1 MQSQFAASQAKSKYL
16 RVNVL
21 GKRKCVLR
29 KIKNKT
35 LYINVSPTAF
45 FVTVCSLIC
54 NEQN

>member
-29 KIKNKT
+29 KVKNKKN
-35 LYINVSPTAF
+35 YIDVSHIV
-45 FVTVCSLIC
+45 FVIVCRPIC